1 MEIKKL
7 LRAVPHPGRDESRS
21 LDKSGTYNAHLYATF
36 CCEAALNGSLSL
48 LLFYAWIAG

>member
-1 MEIKKL
+1 MEIKKFMRVL
-7 LRAVPHPGRDESRS
+7 PHPGRDKSR
-21 LDKSGTYNAHLYATF
+21 GYAHLYATF